1 MNYQRNSKKLKLSK
15 KKVLGK
21 KNYIYTYIY
30 IYIYYI
36 LYIQMIRDI
45 VTDKGIQYTVQR
57 KDIEYW

>member
-21 KNYIYTYIY
+21 KNYIYTY